1 MPPNYGKD
9 EAERTNFKTRH
20 LGHTVHGVPVMQD
33 IVSNSRHLMYLGVW
47 EQMVCLG
54 RREFMHIL
62 PL

>member
-33 IVSNSRHLMYLGVW
+33 IVSITVGT
-47 EQMVCLG
+47 
-54 RREFMHIL
+54 
-62 PL
+62 